1 MSAVFQNLATELHNM
16 RQMNRLIIRY
26 ITPLRKKKKK
36 KTDIRE
42 PCDFNSSRPTL
53 IAVLPGPNAQRHP
66 SHFLYPKRTNTI
78 KGGRHEI
85 RKQIGSIWVGYH
97 SGQRVAIWPPKPVMQ
112 ECGLMMHMDIFPC
125 GSMLRQFCFAVP
137 WTLHRALGYTS

>member
-26 ITPLRKKKKK
+26 ITPLRKKKK

-66 SHFLYPKRTNTI
+66 SHFLYPKEQTQS
-78 KGGRHEI
+78 KVEDM
-85 RKQIGSIWVGYH
+85 KLGS
-97 SGQRVAIWPPKPVMQ
+97 K
-112 ECGLMMHMDIFPC
+112 
-125 GSMLRQFCFAVP
+125 
-137 WTLHRALGYTS
+137 